1 MKTRSLRFG
10 LPVFTSFKCFDAKLL
25 SFSQTGS
32 INLLRLPAPT
42 PYAFALSA
50 LDVLFTKE
58 ELSTSLLFESK
69 KSDKPGLDHQ
79 KVEVLLSK
87 STLLYSYC

>member
-1 MKTRSLRFG
+1 MAFQS
-10 LPVFTSFKCFDAKLL
+10 SYLL
-25 SFSQTGS
+25 SVLMQNCFQIGS

-58 ELSTSLLFESK
+58 ELSTSLLFELK